1 MTKKHL
7 STFER
12 EMQDPLF
19 REQFEKEY
27 DEFLLSE
34 IIKALM
40 KNGKMTVRK
49 LAEKVGLSPTVI
61 QKIRSG
67 SPSQHCT
74 PPLILV
80 YIRCCEESRTLV
92 KSCLFDCCCFC

>member
-34 IIKALM
+34 IIKVLM

-49 LAEKVGLSPTVI
+49 LAEKAGLSPTVI

-67 SPSQHCT
+67 EQEDVKLSNFLNICHTCGFKV
-74 PPLILV
+74 ILEKGDDK
-80 YIRCCEESRTLV
+80 YYL
-92 KSCLFDCCCFC
+92 

>member
-1 MTKKHL
+1 MKIANMTKKDL

-40 KNGKMTVRK
+40 KKW
-49 LAEKVGLSPTVI
+49 
-61 QKIRSG
+61 
-67 SPSQHCT
+67 
-74 PPLILV
+74 
-80 YIRCCEESRTLV
+80 
-92 KSCLFDCCCFC
+92 